1 MINELINQNFN
12 KESIENEKNGV
23 QLLISL
29 LTIIIKNF
37 FYF

>member
-12 KESIENEKNGV
+12 RESIENEKNGV

>member
-1 MINELINQNFN
+1 MIKELINQNFN
-12 KESIENEKNGV
+12 RESIENEKNGV

>member
-1 MINELINQNFN
+1 MIKELINQNFN
-12 KESIENEKNGV
+12 RESIENEKNGV

-29 LTIIIKNF
+29 LTIIIKKF

>member
-1 MINELINQNFN
+1 MIKELINQNFN
-12 KESIENEKNGV
+12 RESIEKKNGV

>member
-1 MINELINQNFN
+1 MIKELINQNFN
-12 KESIENEKNGV
+12 RESIENEKNGV

-29 LTIIIKNF
+29 LMIIIKNF

>member
-12 KESIENEKNGV
+12 RKSIENEKNGV